1 MRNLR
6 EGIPYVLWN
15 SLDSFTPM
23 NEART
28 MGGGMRRSS
37 LTRHQAQTLARLL
50 RERRAELGYSIRQVA
65 GRADINLA
73 TIVRLERG
81 EILTPQPDTLKA
93 LATALDLSVTD
104 LFALAEWL
112 PERELPNFRPYLR
125 AKYKEL
131 PEEAVAEME
140 TFFERLAKKH
150 GMQGP
155 ADGEDER

>member
-1 MRNLR
+1 
-6 EGIPYVLWN
+6 
-15 SLDSFTPM
+15 
-23 NEART
+23 
-28 MGGGMRRSS
+28 MRRTS
-37 LTRHQAQTLARLL
+37 LTRDQALDLARIL
-50 RERRAELGYSIRQVA
+50 RERRDELGYSVRTLAARA
-65 GRADINLA
+65 GVNLA

-93 LATALDLSVTD
+93 LAAALELSVTD

-112 PERELPNFRPYLR
+112 PEGELPNFRPYLR

-131 PEEAVAEME
+131 PDEAVAEME
-140 TFFERLAKKH
+140 AFFERLAKKH

>member
-1 MRNLR
+1 
-6 EGIPYVLWN
+6 
-15 SLDSFTPM
+15 
-23 NEART
+23 
-28 MGGGMRRSS
+28 
-37 LTRHQAQTLARLL
+37 
-50 RERRAELGYSIRQVA
+50 
-65 GRADINLA
+65 
-73 TIVRLERG
+73 VRLERG

-140 TFFERLAKKH
+140 AFFERLAKKH

>member
-1 MRNLR
+1 MCIRKGLPN
-6 EGIPYVLWN
+6 VLWN
-15 SLDSFTPM
+15 SREPFTRM
-23 NEART
+23 NGRCT
-28 MGGGMRRSS
+28 IDLGMRRTS
-37 LTRHQAQTLARLL
+37 LTRPQALALAQLL

-93 LATALDLSVTD
+93 LAAALELSVTD

-112 PERELPNFRPYLR
+112 PEGELPNFRPYLR

-131 PEEAVAEME
+131 PEEAVAEIE
-140 TFFERLAKKH
+140 AFFERLAKKH

-155 ADGEDER
+155 ANGEDER